1 MSVYDDLKTGIAH
14 SDLEIPDIGMEA
26 LVPLALPEFDD
37 PNLNKDALIEGL
49 MEDDSPYPEVRSA
62 VANTDDP
69 DIPVSTI
76 RSWTLGIIFAVIL
89 PVRFLTSCFW
99 SDSCVT
105 ITSVSITMVLAQSF
119 VLMSILRSFV
129 SYYLFRW
136 NTWAKF
142 TQLEIHRPS
151 FLVIIKVLVT
161 VMGGVGVQSAYATD
175 IVAVQ
180 CAFYNQNYNFGYQ
193 WLVVTS
199 TQLVGFSIGGIAR
212 RFLVQPPSM
221 SKVNSAAA
229 CKGSQL
235 FHCNHIPLN
244 LNQLSYPIPP
254 HTPPHH
260 HVTTSSM
267 FDTLGHGK
275 FTTADRVFDTCTLL
289 MDVPQ
294 FTNTWSSKFM
304 LISSHG
310 SYDNLGNAYNVMRIL
325 NADTTFNEDTYK
337 AYSPLFI
344 STIFA
349 MTYGLLFALIMAM
362 LTHCF
367 LFYRKQI
374 WTQVRCSMREQ
385 PDIHAH
391 LMSWYKQVSEWW
403 YACIFFFMFAF
414 SVITITIWDTKFPV
428 QYFILALVVSF
439 FYVIPVGM
447 IQAITNQQVGLNM
460 VSELIIGYALPG
472 RPIAMM
478 MFKTWG
484 YITMSQGKSLKH
496 IISSHLFTHGP
507 LALQFTA
514 DFKLGHYMK
523 IPPRSMFWVQVIA
536 SAITGTSQLA
546 VQAWMFSNIP
556 DICAS
561 DQKDGFICPRT
572 QVFGTASIIWG
583 VIGPIRQFSKGQVYY
598 GKFSLLFFFPVGFVC
613 PIISWLISKCF
624 PNSWIR
630 YLNFPV
636 IFAQTAFIPPAS
648 AVNYI
653 PWGIVGF
660 TFQYLIRC
668 HHFSWWTKYNYVL
681 SAALDSGIAITAVL
695 IFFCLQYPKNGAI
708 GENSILKW
716 WGNTVFSNTEDA
728 AGKPMLT
735 LGDGEFFGPRTWS

>member
-49 MEDDSPYPEVRSA
+49 MEDDSPYPEMFGYVHGMGMSLITFDWTQIA
-62 VANTDDP
+62 YIGSPLATPWWAGAN
-69 DIPVSTI
+69 VMASF
-76 RSWTLGIIFAVIL
+76 IFFFW
-89 PVRFLTSCFW
+89 FLTP
-99 SDSCVT
+99 
-105 ITSVSITMVLAQSF
+105 VLYQVYAS
-119 VLMSILRSFV
+119 
-129 SYYLFRW
+129 
-136 NTWAKF
+136 
-142 TQLEIHRPS
+142 
-151 FLVIIKVLVT
+151 
-161 VMGGVGVQSAYATD
+161 GVYS
-175 IVAVQ
+175 
-180 CAFYNQNYNFGYQ
+180 
-193 WLVVTS
+193 
-199 TQLVGFSIGGIAR
+199 
-212 RFLVQPPSM
+212 
-221 SKVNSAAA
+221 
-229 CKGSQL
+229 
-235 FHCNHIPLN
+235 
-244 LNQLSYPIPP
+244 
-254 HTPPHH
+254 
-260 HVTTSSM
+260 
-267 FDTLGHGK
+267 
-275 FTTADRVFDTCTLL
+275 
-289 MDVPQ
+289 
-294 FTNTWSSKFM
+294 
-304 LISSHG
+304 ISSHG

-325 NADTTFNEDTYK
+325 NADMTFNEDTYK

-349 MTYGLLFALIMAM
+349 MTYGLLFTLITAM

-374 WTQVRCSMREQ
+374 WTQ
-385 PDIHAH
+385 
-391 LMSWYKQVSEWW
+391 YKQVSEWW

-414 SVITITIWDTKFPV
+414 GVITITIWTPNFQCKTTQSHLAVFSFQTSIPFR

-523 IPPRSMFWVQVIA
+523 IPPQSMFWVQVIA

-613 PIISWLISKCF
+613 PIIGWLISKCF

-695 IFFCLQYPKNGAI
+695 IFFCLQYPKNGCHWRKQYPEMV
-708 GENSILKW
+708 GKHC
-716 WGNTVFSNTEDA
+716 VF
-728 AGKPMLT
+728 KH
-735 LGDGEFFGPRTWS
+735 